1 MPTLNAAITLS
12 LAASLVNALDLGDV
26 TQNVSNI
33 SNFPLTDGTGA
44 NQAKSL
50 FSDTRTLAASA
61 TENLDLVAVLIDAF
75 GSAITFTKIKALII
89 KASAANTNDVV
100 VGGHATAA
108 CFSFFNAATDK
119 VRVKPGGMMVLVAPD
134 AAGYAVTATTADMLT
149 ITNSGAGTGVTYDVI
164 IIGVA

>member
-1 MPTLNAAITLS
+1 MTTLNASLTLS
-12 LAASLVNALDLGDV
+12 LTANLVNSLDLGDV
-26 TQNVSNI
+26 TQNVANT

-50 FSDTRTLAASA
+50 FSDTRTLAASG
-61 TENLDLVAVLIDAF
+61 TENLDLAATLLDAF
-75 GSAITFTKIKALII
+75 GAAITFTKIKALII

-119 VRVKPGGMMVLVAPD
+119 LKVKPGGMIALVAPD
-134 AAGYAVTATTADMLT
+134 VNGYAVTTTTADMLT
-149 ITNSGAGTGVTYDVI
+149 VTNSAAGTGITYDVI